1 MTATYEKY
9 LRGTATRE
17 EMEQA
22 NAVLRDYLKLASIG
36 TLLILPGAPVTIP
49 LVAKLGKAVGVDIF
63 PSSVEEEMT

>member
-9 LRGTATRE
+9 LRGTATRA

-22 NAVLRDYLKLASIG
+22 NDVLRDYLKIAGIG
-36 TLLILPGAPVTIP
+36 TLLILPGAPITIP